1 MKNQDT
7 RQSFSRHS
15 ESPAKEKKEKIITIN
30 KKAFHEYEIF
40 NKYEAG
46 LALLGTELK
55 TLRQQKGS
63 VQDAYCKIKEKEIWL
78 INSNIPE
85 YRYGTTSNHSPLR
98 DRKLLLHKNEIR
110 KIISM
115 LQEKG
120 YALIPI
126 KLYFSG
132 SKVKAEIALAK
143 GKRQY
148 DKREAIKK
156 EEMKKQLKRV
166 KNIY

>member
-7 RQSFSRHS
+7 KQGLSRRS
-15 ESPAKEKKEKIITIN
+15 ESPAKEKKEKLITIN
-30 KKAFHEYEIF
+30 KKAFHDYEIF

-63 VQDAYCKIKEKEIWL
+63 VQEAYCKIKEKEIWL

-85 YRYGTTSNHSPLR
+85 YRYGTTANHSPLR
-98 DRKLLLHKNEIR
+98 DRKLLLHKNEIK
-110 KIISM
+110 KIISK
-115 LQEKG
+115 LREKG
-120 YALIPI
+120 YSLIPL

-156 EEMKKQLKRV
+156 EEMKRQLKRV